1 MRCVST
7 DDDKQEEHHM
17 ADGKQQMARAMMSIS
32 TKNGVPVVR
41 FYTQG
46 NATADRVLVATA
58 IRKLS
63 ASNGYPKI
71 ARLSGK

>member
-1 MRCVST
+1 MRCVPI
-7 DDDKQEEHHM
+7 DDDKQEERYM

-32 TKNGVPVVR
+32 TRNGVPVVR

-46 NATADRVLVATA
+46 NATADRILVATA

>member
-1 MRCVST
+1 MP
-7 DDDKQEEHHM
+7 
-17 ADGKQQMARAMMSIS
+17 DGKKQMARAMMSIS
-32 TKNGVPVVR
+32 TRNGVPVVR

-46 NATADRVLVATA
+46 NTTTDRAFVATV

-63 ASNGYPKI
+63 ANSGYPKI

>member
-1 MRCVST
+1 MPI
-7 DDDKQEEHHM
+7 DDDKQEERYM

-32 TKNGVPVVR
+32 TRNGVPVVR

>member
-1 MRCVST
+1 MA
-7 DDDKQEEHHM
+7 DGK

-32 TKNGVPVVR
+32 TRNGVPVVR